1 MRACVGMQSDQKIP
15 GQRSLGRW
23 REFLLA
29 AGPAFLLIAIT
40 VWATSRYVAP
50 APPSKIVIAAAS
62 KGSPYYRWAEQYQK
76 VLAQSGITLE
86 IKETSG
92 SSENLRLLNDDGA
105 AGVQL
110 AFLQG
115 GLASTRDGPHLRSLG
130 RVFYEP
136 LWVFYRGDATI
147 DRLTELA
154 GKRILVG
161 PAGGGTNQLA
171 IKLLTANGVTADTAT
186 LINSPLPDYVEALDT
201 GRADAG
207 FLVLGP
213 EARTIERLFN
223 SPNIR
228 LMSLTQAEA
237 YSQRFPFLSR
247 LDLKQGVVDFRRNV
261 PAADTALVSTMAAL
275 IVRDDLHPAL
285 TNLMTQALVEVHSKP
300 VIDAKGE
307 AALFSQSATFPVA
320 SDPEFPLAD
329 EARRVYR
336 SGPPFLQRYMPF
348 WLATMLDRLVVMLV
362 PVIGLAIPLMR
373 FAPLLYTWRFRRRI
387 VRWYGEL
394 KKAEAG
400 ALGGASPAQVAQAA
414 AEIDRIDAAVNK
426 IALPLGFTN
435 QLYDLREHID
445 VARRRLAA
453 LRQQPPVAGAKVVGI

>member
-1 MRACVGMQSDQKIP
+1 MQADQKIP
-15 GQRSLGRW
+15 GRRSKFSLAGW
-23 REFLLA
+23 REFSLA
-29 AGPAFLLIAIT
+29 AGPALVLIAIT
-40 VWATSRYVAP
+40 VWATSRYVTP
-50 APPSKIVIAAAS
+50 APPNKIVIAAAS

-76 VLAQSGITLE
+76 VLAQSGISLE
-86 IKETSG
+86 IKETGG
-92 SSENLRLLNDDGA
+92 SSENLRLLNDSA
-105 AGVQL
+105 SGVQI

-115 GLASTRDGPHLRSLG
+115 GLASTRDGPQLRSLG

-171 IKLLTANGVTADTAT
+171 TKLLAANGVTAETAT
-186 LINSPLPDYVEALDT
+186 LITAPLPDYVEALET

-223 SPNIR
+223 SPSIR
-228 LMSLTQAEA
+228 LMSLGQAEA

-247 LDLKQGVVDFRRNV
+247 LDLKQGVVDFRRNI
-261 PAADTALVSTMAAL
+261 PAADTTLVATMAAL
-275 IVRDDLHPAL
+275 IVRDDLHSAL
-285 TNLMTQALVEVHSKP
+285 TNLMAQALVEVHSKP
-300 VIDAKGE
+300 TIDAKGE
-307 AALFSQSATFPVA
+307 AALFSRAAEFPVA
-320 SDPEFPLAD
+320 ADPEFPLAD

-362 PVIGLAIPLMR
+362 PIIGLAIPLMR
-373 FAPLLYTWRFRRRI
+373 FAPLLYTWRIRRRI

-394 KKAEAG
+394 KRAEAG
-400 ALGGASPAQVAQAA
+400 ALGEASPTQIAQAT

-426 IALPLGFTN
+426 ISLPLGFTN

-445 VARRRLAA
+445 VVRRRLAA
-453 LRQQPPVAGAKVVGI
+453 LRHQPVAGVKVA

>member
-1 MRACVGMQSDQKIP
+1 MKSDQKIQ
-15 GQRSLGRW
+15 GRRSKFTLTGW
-23 REFLLA
+23 RELLLA
-29 AGPAFLLIAIT
+29 AGPAVVLIAIT
-40 VWATSRYVAP
+40 VWATSRYVTP
-50 APPSKIVIAAAS
+50 APPNKMVIAAAS

-92 SSENLRLLNDDGA
+92 SSENLRLLNDGA
-105 AGVQL
+105 SGVQL

-115 GLASTRDGPHLRSLG
+115 GLASTRDGPQLRSIG

-136 LWVFYRGDATI
+136 LWVFYRGDGTI

-171 IKLLTANGVTADTAT
+171 TKLLAANGVTADTAT
-186 LINSPLPDYVEALDT
+186 LITSSLPDYVEALET

-223 SPNIR
+223 SPSIR

-247 LDLKQGVVDFRRNV
+247 LDLKQGVVDFRRNI

-275 IVRDDLHPAL
+275 IVREDLHPAL
-285 TNLMTQALVEVHSKP
+285 TNLMTQAIVDVHSKP

-307 AALFSQSATFPVA
+307 AALFSHAAAFPVA
-320 SDPEFPLAD
+320 ADPEFPLAD
-329 EARRVYR
+329 EAHRVYR

-362 PVIGLAIPLMR
+362 PIIGLAIPLMR
-373 FAPLLYTWRFRRRI
+373 FAPMLYTWRFRRRI

-394 KKAEAG
+394 KNAEAG
-400 ALGGASPAQVAQAA
+400 ALGDASPAQVAQAA

-445 VARRRLAA
+445 VVRRRLAA
-453 LRQQPPVAGAKVVGI
+453 LRHQPVAGVKVA

>member
-1 MRACVGMQSDQKIP
+1 MHSDMKALRP
-15 GQRSLGRW
+15 RSFARW
-23 REFLLA
+23 RELLVV
-29 AGPAFLLIAIT
+29 AGPAIVLIGIAF
-40 VWATSRYVAP
+40 WLTSQFVTP
-50 APPSKIVIAAAS
+50 APPHKMVIAAAS

-92 SSENLRLLNDDGA
+92 SLENLRLLNDGA
-105 AGVQL
+105 SGVQL

-115 GLASTRDGPHLRSLG
+115 GLASTREGPQLRSLG

-136 LWVFYRGDATI
+136 LWVFYRGDRSI

-154 GKRILVG
+154 GKRILIG

-171 IKLLTANGVTADTAT
+171 TRLLAANGVTAETAT
-186 LINSPLPDYVEALDT
+186 LIPMQLPDYVEALES
-201 GRADAG
+201 GKADAG

-213 EARTIERLFN
+213 DAKTIERLFN
-223 SPNIR
+223 SPSVR
-228 LMSLTQAEA
+228 LMNLTQAEA

-247 LDLKQGVVDFRRNV
+247 LDLKQGVVDFGRNI
-261 PAADTALVSTMAAL
+261 PAADAALVATMAAL
-275 IVRDDLHPAL
+275 IVREDLHSAL
-285 TNLMTQALVEVHSKP
+285 TNLMAQTLVDVHSKP

-307 AALFSQSATFPVA
+307 AALFSRAAEFPVA
-320 SDPEFPLAD
+320 ADPEFPLAD

-362 PVIGLAIPLMR
+362 PIVGLAIPLIR
-373 FAPLLYTWRFRRRI
+373 FAPLLYTWRVRRRI
-387 VRWYGEL
+387 VLWYGEL

-400 ALGGASPAQVAQAA
+400 ALVEASPAQVAQAA
-414 AEIDRIDAAVNK
+414 AEIDRIEAAVNK
-426 IALPLGFTN
+426 ITLPLGFTN

-445 VARRRLAA
+445 VVRRRLAA
-453 LRQQPPVAGAKVVGI
+453 LGRKHVADATVAGI